1 MINMLFSD
9 KEIIASTREAVNS
22 AVKLNRL
29 PQCVLITGAGESL
42 RDKCA
47 LELAASVLCKNP
59 VNGYPCNN
67 CSSCRKAFSGIHPDM
82 FRIVP
87 EDGKKLL
94 SVKTVRENCLSRL
107 FAAPTEAENK
117 VFLFPDCDNLS
128 TVVQNALLKSVEE
141 PPDDTMFILCAGGRE
156 GLLTTVIS
164 RLTEYPLGDP
174 LSSKSRKSDDIVVET
189 AENIALCIANE
200 DEFAVMK
207 AASSM
212 HKNRKMMASVAS
224 RLILIIRDAMAQ
236 GSGTPLLS
244 GSDMASYALSR
255 NYRTSSL
262 LQIKEIM
269 DKIIS
274 EAGMNAN
281 ENLLISRFSS
291 DTAKIMKDRI

>member
-1 MINMLFSD
+1 MIKMLFSD
-9 KEIIASTREAVNS
+9 KEILKSTSEAVNA
-22 AVKLNRL
+22 AVSLKRL
-29 PQCVLITGAGESL
+29 PQCVLITGGSESL
-42 RDKCA
+42 RNKCA
-47 LELAASVLCKNP
+47 LELAASVLCKDTKD
-59 VNGYPCNN
+59 GFPCNN
-67 CSSCRKAFSGIHPDM
+67 CSGCRKAFAAIHPDM
-82 FRIVP
+82 FRIIP

-117 VFLFPDCDNLS
+117 VFLFPECDNLS

-141 PPDDTMFILCAGGRE
+141 PPDDTMFILCAEGRE

-174 LSSKSRKSDDIVVET
+174 LSSKSRKTDDIIVET
-189 AENIALCIANE
+189 ADNIALAIANE

-207 AASSM
+207 AASPM

-236 GSGTPLLS
+236 GSSAPLLS
-244 GSDMASYALSR
+244 DHNMASYALSR

-262 LQIKEIM
+262 LQIKDIM

-274 EAGMNAN
+274 EAAMNAN

-291 DTAKIMKDRI
+291 DTAKVMKDRI